1 LGAVKLPPPMGVTLN
16 VTDPVGVVAPV
27 PAVSFTNAVHVVGVP
42 TAGLAG
48 LQVTLVDV
56 DRIFTGTKRAPQ
68 LVRRIAL
75 VTTSPRTLPAP
86 AVAPVTLIVQLTA
99 TRAQFAGPVTP
110 V

>member
-56 DRIFTGTKRAPQ
+56 DRRFTFTEAVPK
-68 LVRRIAL
+68 LVR
-75 VTTSPRTLPAP
+75 
-86 AVAPVTLIVQLTA
+86 
-99 TRAQFAGPVTP
+99 
-110 V
+110 